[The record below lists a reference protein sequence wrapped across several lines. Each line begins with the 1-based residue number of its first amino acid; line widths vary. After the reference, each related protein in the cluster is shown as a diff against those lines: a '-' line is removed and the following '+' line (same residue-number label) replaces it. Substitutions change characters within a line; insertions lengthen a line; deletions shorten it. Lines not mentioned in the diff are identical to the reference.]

1 MNRSHWIQVA
11 VLLALGGLA
20 AFSGIAAAQEHPEHP
35 MNDVPKAELTLEQL
49 AQSIDEY
56 VTKDTA
62 LKGGYFLVYDQV
74 AKKPLVLT
82 LDHVHKDRLS
92 ALGDE
97 VYFACADFKAQ
108 DGKLIDVDV
117 FMKNGDS
124 GLVPT
129 EVHIHKVDGKPRY
142 TWKQDGDI
150 WVREDVK

>member
-1 MNRSHWIQVA
+1 MSREILRRVV
-11 VLLALGGLA
+11 VLLSLGALA

-35 MNDVPKAELTLEQL
+35 MNDAPKAELTLEQL
-49 AQSIDEY
+49 AQSIHDY
-56 VTKDTA
+56 VTQDTA

-82 LDHVHKDRLS
+82 LDHVHEDRLS

-97 VYFACADFKAQ
+97 VYFACADFKSQ

-142 TWKQDGDI
+142 TWKQEGDI

>member
-1 MNRSHWIQVA
+1 MNRGNLMRVT
-11 VLLALGGLA
+11 LLLFLVSLV
-20 AFSGIAAAQEHPEHP
+20 AFSGIAVAQEHPEHP
-35 MNDVPKAELTLEQL
+35 MNDVPKAKLTLEQL
-49 AQSIDEY
+49 AQSINDY
-56 VTKDTA
+56 VIHDTA

-74 AKKPLVLT
+74 AKKPLALT

-97 VYFACADFKAQ
+97 VYFACADFKSQ

-142 TWKQDGDI
+142 TWKQEGDI